1 MGSWGESGEAGG
13 EEVVGAGAALGSLFK
28 VAEALR
34 PLGWIRLA
42 QLRTVCRVLNR
53 RPSAGEM
60 KAKVD
65 KGRVKGI
72 DSGGMQGKCDR

>member
-1 MGSWGESGEAGG
+1 MGSWGESGEVGG
-13 EEVVGAGAALGSLFK
+13 GGGGGGGHVGQSIQSCRKPSVPSGGFASLSSGPSMAF
-28 VAEALR
+28 
-34 PLGWIRLA
+34 
-42 QLRTVCRVLNR
+42 LNR
-53 RPSAGEM
+53 RLSAGEM

>member
-1 MGSWGESGEAGG
+1 MEGGS
-13 EEVVGAGAALGSLFK
+13 VGQSIQSC
-28 VAEALR
+28 R
-34 PLGWIRLA
+34 SPLPPQVDSPRSA
-42 QLRTVCRVLNR
+42 QDRRRRFEPVTVG
-53 RPSAGEM
+53 GEM

>member
-1 MGSWGESGEAGG
+1 MA
-13 EEVVGAGAALGSLFK
+13 F
-28 VAEALR
+28 
-34 PLGWIRLA
+34 
-42 QLRTVCRVLNR
+42 LNR
-53 RPSAGEM
+53 RLSAGEM